1 MTTRLEKSL
10 KRELEIDGKPYTITI
25 GPEGVKVTPKGG
37 RKGVEVSWRDILS
50 GSTELMSDLSHS
62 VGGGASD
69 V

>member
-50 GSTELMSDLSHS
+50 GSTELMSGLSQS

>member
-25 GPEGVKVTPKGG
+25 SPEGVKVTPKGG
-37 RKGVEVSWRDILS
+37 RKGVEVNWRDILS
-50 GSTELMSDLSHS
+50 GSTELMSDLSQS

>member
-25 GPEGVKVTPKGG
+25 SPEGVKVTPKGG
-37 RKGVEVSWRDILS
+37 RKGVEASWRDILS
-50 GSTELMSDLSHS
+50 GSTELVSDLSQS